1 MVSAEPANPGLM
13 ILRDCLQAHDV
24 SVAEAAERT
33 GINQEELQGVLD
45 GKVRVSAW
53 IAVRLEREFGGSAE
67 VWCRAQ
73 SDLSVAQART
83 RLEQAEAGERAA
95 HDAEQ
100 QLWFLDPDWQSTA
113 TPSQFADLDQF
124 LGEIRHCP
132 DCASPRRTER

>member
-13 ILRDCLQAHDV
+13 ILHDCLQAHDV

-83 RLEQAEAGERAA
+83 RLEQAETGERAA
-95 HDAEQ
+95 QEAERR
-100 QLWFLDPDWQSTA
+100 LWFLDPDWEPTA
-113 TPSQFADLDQF
+113 TPAQSAALGQFHS
-124 LGEIRHCP
+124 EIRRCP
-132 DCASPRRTER
+132 DCANPRRTER